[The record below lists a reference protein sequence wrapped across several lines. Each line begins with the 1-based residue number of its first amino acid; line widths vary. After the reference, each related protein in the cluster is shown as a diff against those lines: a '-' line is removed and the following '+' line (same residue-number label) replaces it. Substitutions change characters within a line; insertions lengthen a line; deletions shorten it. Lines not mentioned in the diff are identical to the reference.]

1 MAAFFTRAFFEL
13 ALPVSAIGSN
23 VVELAA
29 AGSDWVGSAVGGSSV
44 GSGFLITNVIF
55 GTGVQVDGA
64 FGDLEEGEGRESVAF
79 LLRARVR
86 GAVGWWWRWY

>member
-1 MAAFFTRAFFEL
+1 MAAFFARAFFEP
-13 ALPVSAIGSN
+13 ALPVAAIGSN

-55 GTGVQVDGA
+55 GQECKWMVHLATW
-64 FGDLEEGEGRESVAF
+64 R
-79 LLRARVR
+79 RAK
-86 GAVGWWWRWY
+86 GGNQ